1 MVTVPFHLLH
11 FRLYD
16 SATITCHVCSVPST
30 TILDFFRPKQMIPIM
45 KGVREKYDEIV
56 NQTCKKL
63 IITIDVRLNDLVF
76 LFQKKMKFDV
86 LVKWNIVIWI
96 LCMSSEEFNGC

>member
-1 MVTVPFHLLH
+1 
-11 FRLYD
+11 
-16 SATITCHVCSVPST
+16 
-30 TILDFFRPKQMIPIM
+30 
-45 KGVREKYDEIV
+45 
-56 NQTCKKL
+56 L